1 MTEPWHH
8 YYVIMTSYLVDN
20 WFEFLNMFD
29 EFIIV
34 ILKDFNF
41 FQFISKLSVFSFYPF
56 HISFTHAAY
65 HGFLGTSRS
74 QESID
79 PWLKKYE
86 TILSDSRSF
95 SFSIPTDWTSWFFC
109 WVKIDILTSSWG
121 IVFTFYRSNK
131 FRLANQKQ
139 NWSSD

>member
-1 MTEPWHH
+1 MTESWHH

-79 PWLKKYE
+79 PWLKKMMKQSFL
-86 TILSDSRSF
+86 ILEVFPFQYQQIERVDF
-95 SFSIPTDWTSWFFC
+95 SVESKSIF
-109 WVKIDILTSSWG
+109 
-121 IVFTFYRSNK
+121 
-131 FRLANQKQ
+131 
-139 NWSSD
+139 